1 MSPSRPKPP
10 PPTPTGN
17 LKTWEIRLRGG
28 GGQGGLGVEVWGGM
42 AGRVP
47 ILQYLGTSI
56 TYSYTAGKAVDKS
69 NFLNEI
75 SKENYKTNA
84 L

>member
-1 MSPSRPKPP
+1 M
-10 PPTPTGN
+10 GD
-17 LKTWEIRLRGG
+17 
-28 GGQGGLGVEVWGGM
+28 
-42 AGRVP
+42 RVP

-69 NFLNEI
+69 NFWNEI

-84 L
+84 LWKNQVNVNTDSYLNLMLKTTEDT